1 MNDRPVPTGAIEAD
15 PSGSASAASND
26 VDLDDYAECPV
37 CDDLRLVVEVD
48 DVPSMLGYGRDV
60 AVMLACGHS
69 ICSTPLGGE
78 R

>member
-1 MNDRPVPTGAIEAD
+1 MSDRSNETGHQEAA
-15 PSGSASAASND
+15 PEGAASAASD
-26 VDLDDYAECPV
+26 VDLDDYEVCPV
-37 CDDLRLVVEVD
+37 CEDLRLVVEVD

-60 AVMLACGHS
+60 AVTLACGHS